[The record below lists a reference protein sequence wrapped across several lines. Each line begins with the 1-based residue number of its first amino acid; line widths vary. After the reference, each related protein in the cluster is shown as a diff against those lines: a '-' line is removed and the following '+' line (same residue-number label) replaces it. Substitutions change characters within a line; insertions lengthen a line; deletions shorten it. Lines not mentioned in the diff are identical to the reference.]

1 MVYMKK
7 FKSIIEYFTPFER
20 IIWLSSITVILAS
33 FLLFSSE
40 GYLSLIAS
48 LIGATSLIFC
58 AKGNPIGQILIII
71 FSILYGIISYSC
83 AYYGEMITYVCM
95 TLPMAIVALVSWLK
109 NPYKG
114 NKSQVA
120 VKRITKR
127 EVIFGILCTAIIT
140 FVFYFILKYFNTAN
154 LIVSTLS
161 IATSFIAVFLTA
173 KRSPYFALAYGL
185 NDLVLIVLWIIPS
198 LTNTEYVPVVAC
210 FITFL
215 ANDLYSFI
223 NWKKMERAQI

>member
-1 MVYMKK
+1 MKK

-58 AKGNPIGQILIII
+58 AKGNPIGQVLIII

-127 EVIFGILCTAIIT
+127 EVIFGILCTSIIT

-161 IATSFIAVFLTA
+161 IATSFIAVYLTA

-223 NWKKMERAQI
+223 NWKKMERAQN